1 MPGDDDAPL
10 SSYSDPL
17 YDRLDAVARHVRRL
31 WWVLV
36 LAVLLIAATAVA
48 VRLWMHREPT
58 AIGAALAVEARN
70 ERDPAK
76 REAAWTVLAD
86 GAEHDPGF
94 RAAADIELV
103 QIALGKGD
111 AITARDRAQKA
122 EEQARLSENDDLKLA
137 AALSRAAAVLD
148 GGDAAAA
155 LALYEKASSGAG
167 ARHPARKLA
176 AEFGAAH
183 CLEKTGKIDEA
194 IARLEPLTTRSD
206 RGAEDLIKVA
216 TATYWRLK
224 RQQAG
229 GAARPAEQPPVA
241 KPAEVPVAAPAPSAT
256 AAPAR

>member
-17 YDRLDAVARHVRRL
+17 YDRLDAIARHVRRL

-36 LAVLLIAATAVA
+36 LGILIIAAAAVA

-76 REAAWTVLAD
+76 RAAAWTTLAD
-86 GAEHDPGF
+86 GAAHDAGF

-103 QIALGKGD
+103 QIALGTGD
-111 AITARDRAQKA
+111 AITARARAQKA
-122 EEQARLSENDDLKLA
+122 EEQAALSGNDDLRLAASLSHA
-137 AALSRAAAVLD
+137 AALLE
-148 GGDAAAA
+148 GGDATAA
-155 LALYEKASSGAG
+155 LALYEKTARGAG
-167 ARHPARKLA
+167 GLHPARKFA
-176 AEFGAAH
+176 ADLGAAH
-183 CLEKTGKIDEA
+183 SLVQAGKIEEA
-194 IARLEPLTTRSD
+194 ISRLEPLTTRSD
-206 RGAEDLIKVA
+206 RGAEDLIRIA

-229 GAARPAEQPPVA
+229 GAATA

-256 AAPAR
+256 AAPVK